1 MEEKTYKARVEVS
14 MIIEMEIQA
23 VHEDNAAAVAEECAL
38 MNAEKM
44 ADDIRSYGCVQV
56 PNFGVRVI
64 EVEEK

>member
-44 ADDIRSYGCVQV
+44 ADDIRSYGRVQV

>member
-1 MEEKTYKARVEVS
+1 MKEKTYKARVEVS
-14 MIIEMEIQA
+14 MVVEMEIQA
-23 VHEDNAAAVAEECAL
+23 VHEDNAAFVAEECAL

-44 ADDIRSYGCVQV
+44 ADDIRSYGRVQV